1 MRQVSFGSGG
11 PPPRDVIAMLVIV
24 AVTFSLTFFTSL
36 LELLRLTPLVWQ
48 KLFVWQA
55 VTYPWIGSG
64 GASFWI
70 LLELLILYWFASD
83 VFRMLG
89 RRRFWE
95 LFLVASIGAAA
106 LAIVAD
112 LLAGAMG
119 ALIPSFALMQGQ
131 RMLILIAIA
140 AFATLRS
147 EATILLFFVLPIK
160 AKWFIWLE
168 IALGFIGFLGS
179 KDFPGF
185 VGICGAVGI
194 STMLLGPGGLR
205 ASSREA
211 RLRME
216 RWWIQRKLGRMR
228 KKSQLKIVK
237 DEERGHRQADGTDK
251 GPWIN

>member
-1 MRQVSFGSGG
+1 
-11 PPPRDVIAMLVIV
+11 MLVIV
-24 AVTFSLTFFTSL
+24 AVTFSLGFFTSL
-36 LELLRLTPLVWQ
+36 LELLRLTPQAWQ
-48 KLFVWQA
+48 NLFLWQA
-55 VTYPWIGSG
+55 FTYPWIGSG
-64 GASFWI
+64 GATFWI

-83 VFRMLG
+83 VFRLLG

-95 LFLVASIGAAA
+95 LFVVASVGAAA

-112 LLAGAMG
+112 VATSAAG
-119 ALIPSFALMQGQ
+119 ALIPSFVLMQGQ

-147 EATILLFFVLPIK
+147 DATILLFFVLPIK
-160 AKWFIWLE
+160 ARWFIWLE

-185 VGICGAVGI
+185 VGICASVGI
-194 STMLLGPGGLR
+194 ATILLRPGGLR
-205 ASSREA
+205 ASTKEA

-228 KKSQLKIVK
+228 KKSRLKIVK
-237 DEERGHRQADGTDK
+237 DDEPRQ
-251 GPWIN
+251 GPWVN